1 MGFYVMS
8 LLYCVLPSVAIKR
21 MASSYLHINV
31 QMATIVG
38 ILTII
43 SRPTIKTISE
53 CYEKKNRF
61 LKLMTFLVVNTS

>member
-1 MGFYVMS
+1 MF
-8 LLYCVLPSVAIKR
+8 CVLPSVAIKR

-43 SRPTIKTISE
+43 SRPMINTKSK
-53 CYEKKNRF
+53 CYEKKKSFPKINDLF
-61 LKLMTFLVVNTS
+61 SCYEQLKFHAQ